1 MQIVNYTEL
10 GRRALRIRSQ
20 VPGRTGVSM
29 QGARGAFAA
38 DAREAS
44 T

>member
-1 MQIVNYTEL
+1 MRFTNITEL
-10 GRRALRIRSQ
+10 GRQALRIRSQ
-20 VPGRTGVSM
+20 VLGRIGVSM
-29 QGARGAFAA
+29 QDARGAVAA